1 MTTGA
6 PSTPLPAGNRL
17 EHFPVSFFATVMGS
31 AGLAIA
37 WHKAH
42 LVLGAPAIVGEVILD
57 VATLLFVLLL
67 VLYAAKWARHPGA
80 VAQERLHP
88 VRINFFAAISIGL
101 LLLAIGWSGRE
112 PGFARALWG
121 AGALLHL
128 GFTLMAMS
136 SWIHHSHYEI
146 KHANPAWFIPV
157 VGNIIVPL
165 AGVRF
170 APLEVSWFF
179 FSIGVV
185 FWPVLLT
192 IILYRLIFHPALPER
207 LTPTLFILL
216 APPAVGCLAWVA
228 LTGQVDAFARVLFY
242 FALFLLLLLGI
253 GAMRFL
259 RTPFYLSS
267 WAYSFP
273 LAAVTIVTL
282 AMAEALH
289 ADFLRALAAALLG
302 LASIVVA
309 VLAVRTVVAA
319 TRGEICVPE

>member
-1 MTTGA
+1 MTATAEPQTG
-6 PSTPLPAGNRL
+6 AGNRL
-17 EHFPVSFFATVMGS
+17 EHFPVSFFATVMGT

-37 WHKAH
+37 WHRAH
-42 LVLGAPAIVGEVILD
+42 LVLGAPALVGELILCF
-57 VATLLFVLLL
+57 ATLLFALLL
-67 VLYAAKWARHPGA
+67 VVYAAKWARHPGA
-80 VAQERLHP
+80 VAQESRHP
-88 VRINFFAAISIGL
+88 IRINFFASISIGL
-101 LLLAIGWSGRE
+101 LLLAIGWGARE
-112 PGFARALWG
+112 PGLAQVLW
-121 AGALLHL
+121 AIGALLHL
-128 GFTLMAMS
+128 SFTLMAMS
-136 SWIHHSHYEI
+136 SWIHHTHYEI

-165 AGVRF
+165 VGVRF

-179 FSIGVV
+179 FSIGIV

-242 FALFLLLLLGI
+242 CALFLLLLLGI

-259 RTPFYLSS
+259 RAPFYLSS

-273 LAAVTIVTL
+273 LAAVTIATL
-282 AMAEALH
+282 AMAEGLH
-289 ADFLRALAAALLG
+289 ADVLRILAALL
-302 LASIVVA
+302 LAVVSIVVA
-309 VLAVRTVVAA
+309 ALVVRTVIAA
-319 TRGEICVPE
+319 LRGEICVPE